1 MAMLEKSKKIE
12 REPVKSLIT
21 TPKPEQAIEL
31 SKDLDKMVAQPM
43 EELDVEGLL
52 AKPIEII
59 KEGECSENLLDDLL
73 TNDDLLDDLSMTQ
86 LLQL

>member
-1 MAMLEKSKKIE
+1 
-12 REPVKSLIT
+12 
-21 TPKPEQAIEL
+21 
-31 SKDLDKMVAQPM
+31 M
-43 EELDVEGLL
+43 EELDVEALL

-86 LLQL
+86 LL